1 AAPPRQRP
9 AIARRARGAD
19 RRGRCRVRGRRR
31 PVLRRR
37 AARLARGALGRR
49 GSDRTLGSSAGRRGI
64 RRPVRGHAGSEE
76 TEGVP
81 SSGAQSGT
89 VGQSDG
95 LTVRRLSPTADSP
108 TFRHYLVRMK
118 LVLFDVDGTLL
129 WTDGAGR
136 RAIRRALLDEAGT
149 AGPIDTYRFDGKT
162 DPQIVREL
170 LTLAQHP
177 QATDD
182 AMIQAV
188 CRHYVD
194 HLRAELD
201 RPAQST
207 RILTGIEP
215 LLAALEPHERAD
227 RALVGLLTGNVAPGA
242 VLKLRSAG
250 LDPGRFRVGAYGSD
264 SAQRGDLPRV
274 AAARASALTGCVF
287 AGSDVVILG
296 DTPDDVAC
304 GRSLGARSVA
314 VATGFYDVSALRA
327 CGATYVF
334 ETLADS
340 AAVLD
345 AILA

>member
-1 AAPPRQRP
+1 
-9 AIARRARGAD
+9 
-19 RRGRCRVRGRRR
+19 
-31 PVLRRR
+31 
-37 AARLARGALGRR
+37 
-49 GSDRTLGSSAGRRGI
+49 
-64 RRPVRGHAGSEE
+64 
-76 TEGVP
+76 
-81 SSGAQSGT
+81 
-89 VGQSDG
+89 
-95 LTVRRLSPTADSP
+95 
-108 TFRHYLVRMK
+108 MK

-170 LTLAQHP
+170 LTLAHHP

-201 RPAQST
+201 RPVQST

-242 VLKLRSAG
+242 ALKLRSAG

-274 AAARASALTGCVF
+274 AAARASALTGRVF

-327 CGATYVF
+327 CGAAYVF
-334 ETLADS
+334 ETLADT